1 MISKLPSVIEIE
13 KLPLFSSFSHHQS
26 NDIGA
31 IFQQMQE
38 GFGSHPL
45 CHHQYLPLLQ
55 ICEESSAPSPIG
67 SSRGLPNPNPHT
79 KFVDGG
85 E

>member
-13 KLPLFSSFSHHQS
+13 KLPLSSSFSHHQS

-38 GFGSHPL
+38 VLVFIH
-45 CHHQYLPLLQ
+45 
-55 ICEESSAPSPIG
+55 
-67 SSRGLPNPNPHT
+67 
-79 KFVDGG
+79 FVITSV
-85 E
+85 